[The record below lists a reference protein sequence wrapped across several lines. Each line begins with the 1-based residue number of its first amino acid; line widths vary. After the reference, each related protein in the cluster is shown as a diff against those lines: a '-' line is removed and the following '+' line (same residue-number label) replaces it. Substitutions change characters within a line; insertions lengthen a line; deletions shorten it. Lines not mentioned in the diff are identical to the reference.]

1 MNRIFSAAS
10 LLVFLFLAGCQ
21 SGDSNN
27 TPQVKRDTSYAIIGK
42 VTGLDTGIIYISNRQ
57 LGKKDS
63 AVLDHGFF
71 KFSGKADSAE
81 YCVLIFNK
89 QSKVF
94 FLENGKISMLIK
106 KDSLDYAQ
114 ITGTKT
120 QDEFNYFQ
128 EQFSK
133 KLSDRMNMLDNAYDS
148 ASVAKNTKALDSLD
162 KLYKILDADQK
173 QNAMEFARLHPG
185 SSVSAYVVYSN
196 FSYNPPLK
204 QLDSA
209 FNLLDSGARASYFG
223 RIIQNTIIKEKVTAI
238 GNPAPVFEN
247 NDVNGKPVSFTFLKG
262 KYILLDF
269 WASC

>member
-1 MNRIFSAAS
+1 
-10 LLVFLFLAGCQ
+10 
-21 SGDSNN
+21 
-27 TPQVKRDTSYAIIGK
+27 
-42 VTGLDTGIIYISNRQ
+42 
-57 LGKKDS
+57 
-63 AVLDHGFF
+63 
-71 KFSGKADSAE
+71 
-81 YCVLIFNK
+81 
-89 QSKVF
+89 
-94 FLENGKISMLIK
+94 
-106 KDSLDYAQ
+106 
-114 ITGTKT
+114 
-120 QDEFNYFQ
+120 
-128 EQFSK
+128 
-133 KLSDRMNMLDNAYDS
+133 MLDKAYDS

-247 NDVNGKPVSFTFLKG
+247 NDVNGKPVSFTSLKG

-269 WASC
+269 WASWCGPCRQENPAVVKAYHRFHDKGFDIFGISLDTDKSKWQAAIKKDGLNWTQVSDLKGWKADVVSLYGVQAIPMNYLLDKNGIIVAKGLRGEDLDKKLQELLP